1 MAAVNTTGPAPYI
14 YACTRMRVRKAS
26 LLPHEEYMRM
36 LNMELPEIA
45 RFIEETNYKT
55 EIDELA
61 SSFSGI
67 DLMEIG
73 LSWNLAKEY
82 QRIIALVPGHLK
94 AFTKSYLLK
103 WDILNMLTILRGKN
117 QGVSA
122 GKIKEIL
129 IPAGSLD
136 KDSLD
141 KLLAEDSTDRI
152 IDSLKGHMLYDVFE
166 QEIAAAVESGSFSRM
181 ENELYK
187 AYYAILIKESKSG
200 VRGGHAFLKYVRLDI
215 DTKNLETV
223 FRVKGET
230 DTESIRNLLIDGGS
244 FSADELVR
252 FSGMENIDEMIDS
265 VKKRMK
271 TGSFDAVFEAV
282 SEKKP
287 VQELEVG
294 LITAKLAEM
303 DRLSKLY
310 PMSVAPILLYLE
322 MKHYE
327 VTNLRAIAR
336 GKESNL
342 PNENIKACMVV
353 LNGNSSS
360 W

>member
-26 LLPHEEYMRM
+26 LLPREEYMRM
-36 LNMELPEIA
+36 LNMELPEIT
-45 RFIEETNYKT
+45 RFIGETRYKT

-67 DLMEIG
+67 DLMEIA

-82 QRIIALVPGHLK
+82 QKIIGLVPGHLK
-94 AFTKSYLLK
+94 GFTKSYLLR
-103 WDILNMLTILRGKN
+103 WDIQNVLTILRGKT

-136 KDSLD
+136 RTILD
-141 KLLAEDSTDRI
+141 RLVVEDSTDRI
-152 IDSLKGHMLYDVFE
+152 IDGLKGHMLFNIFE
-166 QEIAAAVESGSFSRM
+166 REMASSVESGSFSHM

-187 AYYAILIKESKSG
+187 EYYRILIKESKSG
-200 VRGGHAFLKYVRLDI
+200 VKGGNAFLKYVRLDI
-215 DTKNLETV
+215 DTNNLETV
-223 FRVKGET
+223 LRVKGES
-230 DTESIRNLLIDGGS
+230 DSDSIRELMIEGGS
-244 FSADELVR
+244 FTIDELVR
-252 FSGMENIDEMIDS
+252 FAGTESIDELIDAVKRKLATESFDS
-265 VKKRMK
+265 V
-271 TGSFDAVFEAV
+271 FDAVK
-282 SEKKP
+282 EKKSA
-287 VQELEVG
+287 QEIETG
-294 LITAKLAEM
+294 LIKAKLSEM

-336 GKESNL
+336 GKESRL
-342 PNENIKACMVV
+342 PSESIEACMVV
-353 LNGNSSS
+353 
-360 W
+360 